1 AAFAAV
7 CCFCFQ
13 GNFIQICELIK
24 FFKSASGADRTDM
37 RFMPLLLAALLP
49 LALAASS
56 GEVPSASL
64 SDAAVEEPSTAR
76 DSWLMQDSAA
86 ESLRGGDIE
95 KRPSFVR
102 LGKRPSFVRL
112 GKRPSF
118 VRLGK
123 RPSFV
128 RLGKR
133 PSFVRLGKR
142 PSFVRLGKRPSFV
155 RLGKRPSFVRLG
167 KRQGLDIEP
176 EEAAD
181 HN

>member
-1 AAFAAV
+1 AFAAV

-13 GNFIQICELIK
+13 GNFIRICEFIK
-24 FFKSASGADRTDM
+24 FFKSASGADRTAM
-37 RFMPLLLAALLP
+37 RCMPLLLAALLPLALAALLP

-86 ESLRGGDIE
+86 ESLQGGDID
-95 KRPSFVR
+95 
-102 LGKRPSFVRL
+102 
-112 GKRPSF
+112 
-118 VRLGK
+118 K

-176 EEAAD
+176 GEAAD

>member
-1 AAFAAV
+1 ARHFCLSS
-7 CCFCFQ
+7 CCCRRRLCCCLLLLLPRKFHSD
-13 GNFIQICELIK
+13 CEFIK
-24 FFKSASGADRTDM
+24 FFKSASGADRTAM
-37 RFMPLLLAALLP
+37 RYMPLLLAALLP

-64 SDAAVEEPSTAR
+64 SDAAMEEPSTAR

-86 ESLRGGDIE
+86 ESLQGGDIE

-123 RPSFV
+123 RPSFC

-133 PSFVRLGKR
+133 PSFVDDWVNDRALSDWVNVR
-142 PSFVRLGKRPSFV
+142 AFVRLGKRPE
-155 RLGKRPSFVRLG
+155 LCPT
-167 KRQGLDIEP
+167 
-176 EEAAD
+176 
-181 HN
+181 